1 MHFMYCDLGY
11 ANSHVTHRETK
22 VKGHTLWGTH
32 AAGHAGHKNINLIYT
47 YLNIRQKLYSI
58 NMMNTG
64 DCSLAPTMNP
74 KNQKHHKEMNENI

>member
-32 AAGHAGHKNINLIYT
+32 AAGHAGHKKYKSDIYLLKYT
-47 YLNIRQKLYSI
+47 PEIIFY
-58 NMMNTG
+58 
-64 DCSLAPTMNP
+64 
-74 KNQKHHKEMNENI
+74 KHDEHR

>member
-1 MHFMYCDLGY
+1 MYCDLGY

-47 YLNIRQKLYSI
+47 YFDKIYARNYILD
-58 NMMNTG
+58 G
-64 DCSLAPTMNP
+64 
-74 KNQKHHKEMNENI
+74 KHDEH

>member
-32 AAGHAGHKNINLIYT
+32 AAGHAGHKKYKSDIYLLKYT
-47 YLNIRQKLYSI
+47 PEII
-58 NMMNTG
+58 F
-64 DCSLAPTMNP
+64 
-74 KNQKHHKEMNENI
+74 